1 MLETKESID
10 KVIECKGP
18 WGRVV
23 PDVRENF
30 AWDFEEATAI
40 NIVRNHN
47 NYLDEL
53 KIFVSN
59 YFEDKKILEELI
71 KYQDITIV
79 NPNRTYPLKEKF
91 SYNFNEVINLSAK
104 LKNKENSLVIEAK
117 NYKEDIF
124 EWGKETLWWGRR
136 VAANKAKITKSENID
151 VTKIQESIP
160 NIFDK
165 R

>member
-1 MLETKESID
+1 MEFCKNPKNKFFNKELLETKESID

-59 YFEDKKILEELI
+59 YFENKKISEELI
-71 KYQDITIV
+71 KYQDVTIV
-79 NPNRTYPLKEKF
+79 NPNRNYPLKEKF

-104 LKNKENSLVIEAK
+104 LKNKEIFLAVIEAK
-117 NYKEDIF
+117 NYKEDIYLS
-124 EWGKETLWWGRR
+124 G
-136 VAANKAKITKSENID
+136 AKKPYGGVEELQPTKQ
-151 VTKIQESIP
+151 K
-160 NIFDK
+160 
-165 R
+165 

>member
-1 MLETKESID
+1 MTRLS
-10 KVIECKGP
+10 
-18 WGRVV
+18 
-23 PDVRENF
+23 
-30 AWDFEEATAI
+30 
-40 NIVRNHN
+40 
-47 NYLDEL
+47 
-53 KIFVSN
+53 
-59 YFEDKKILEELI
+59 
-71 KYQDITIV
+71 ITI
-79 NPNRTYPLKEKF
+79 LKPQIE
-91 SYNFNEVINLSAK
+91 YALK

-151 VTKIQESIP
+151 ITKIQDSIP

>member
-1 MLETKESID
+1 M
-10 KVIECKGP
+10 
-18 WGRVV
+18 
-23 PDVRENF
+23 
-30 AWDFEEATAI
+30 
-40 NIVRNHN
+40 
-47 NYLDEL
+47 

-59 YFEDKKILEELI
+59 YFENKKILEELI
-71 KYQDITIV
+71 KYQDVTIV
-79 NPNRTYPLKEKF
+79 NPNRNYPLKEKF

-104 LKNKENSLVIEAK
+104 LKNKQNSLVIEAK

-136 VAANKAKITKSENID
+136 VAANKAKITRSEDLDIA
-151 VTKIQESIP
+151 KIQETAP